1 MKDEKTGIFGKDIM
15 VSQKGKIAMKT
26 TDEQMNEIMRRSESL
41 KAKKSMNDYLIG
53 FSIAIAA
60 CLALIV
66 LVGASIANVN
76 PETTDNTVSQYGSL
90 VISAPYMGYVVIG
103 LLAFILGVLVTL
115 LCRRIREFKQKYKG
129 AE

>member
-1 MKDEKTGIFGKDIM
+1 MK
-15 VSQKGKIAMKT
+15 S

-41 KAKKSMNDYLIG
+41 KAKKSMNDYIIG

-66 LVGASIANVN
+66 LVGASIVN
-76 PETTDNTVSQYGSL
+76 ISPETADNSVSQYGSL

-115 LCRRIREFKQKYKG
+115 LCRRIREFKQK
-129 AE
+129 

>member
-1 MKDEKTGIFGKDIM
+1 
-15 VSQKGKIAMKT
+15 MKT

-41 KAKKSMNDYLIG
+41 KAKKSMNDYIIG

-66 LVGASIANVN
+66 LVGASIANIS
-76 PETTDNTVSQYGSL
+76 PETADNSVSQYGSL

-115 LCRRIREFKQKYKG
+115 LCRRIREFKQK
-129 AE
+129 

>member
-1 MKDEKTGIFGKDIM
+1 MKDEKTGIFGKDVM
-15 VSQKGKIAMKT
+15 VSQKGKRTMKT

-115 LCRRIREFKQKYKG
+115 LCRRIREFKQK
-129 AE
+129 

>member
-1 MKDEKTGIFGKDIM
+1 MKDEKPGIFGKDIM
-15 VSQKGKIAMKT
+15 VSQKGKRDMKT

-115 LCRRIREFKQKYKG
+115 LCRRIREFKQK
-129 AE
+129 

>member
-1 MKDEKTGIFGKDIM
+1 MKDEKTGIFGKDVM
-15 VSQKGKIAMKT
+15 VSQKGKKTMKS

-115 LCRRIREFKQKYKG
+115 LCRRIREFKQK
-129 AE
+129 

>member
-1 MKDEKTGIFGKDIM
+1 MKDENTGIFGKDVM
-15 VSQKGKIAMKT
+15 VSQKGKRTMKT

-115 LCRRIREFKQKYKG
+115 LCRRIREFKQK
-129 AE
+129 

>member
-1 MKDEKTGIFGKDIM
+1 
-15 VSQKGKIAMKT
+15 MKT

-41 KAKKSMNDYLIG
+41 KAKKAMNDYIIG

-66 LVGASIANVN
+66 LVGASIANIS
-76 PETTDNTVSQYGSL
+76 PETADNSLSQYGSL

-115 LCRRIREFKQKYKG
+115 LCRRIREFKQK
-129 AE
+129 

>member
-1 MKDEKTGIFGKDIM
+1 MKDENTDIFGKDVM
-15 VSQKGKIAMKT
+15 VSQKGKRTMKT
-26 TDEQMNEIMRRSESL
+26 TDEQMNEIMRRSKSL

-115 LCRRIREFKQKYKG
+115 LCRHIREFKQK
-129 AE
+129 

>member
-1 MKDEKTGIFGKDIM
+1 
-15 VSQKGKIAMKT
+15 MKT

-41 KAKKSMNDYLIG
+41 KAKKSMNDYIIG

-115 LCRRIREFKQKYKG
+115 LCRRIREFKQK
-129 AE
+129 

>member
-1 MKDEKTGIFGKDIM
+1 MKDENTGIFGKDVM
-15 VSQKGKIAMKT
+15 VSQKGKKTMKT

-115 LCRRIREFKQKYKG
+115 LCRRIREFKQK
-129 AE
+129 

>member
-1 MKDEKTGIFGKDIM
+1 
-15 VSQKGKIAMKT
+15 MKT

-41 KAKKSMNDYLIG
+41 KAKKSMNDYIIG

-66 LVGASIANVN
+66 LVGASIAIIS
-76 PETTDNTVSQYGSL
+76 PETADNSVSQYGSL

-115 LCRRIREFKQKYKG
+115 LCRRIREFKQK
-129 AE
+129 

>member
-1 MKDEKTGIFGKDIM
+1 
-15 VSQKGKIAMKT
+15 MKT

-41 KAKKSMNDYLIG
+41 KAKKSMNDYIIG

-66 LVGASIANVN
+66 LVGASIANIS
-76 PETTDNTVSQYGSL
+76 PETADNSLSQYGSL

-115 LCRRIREFKQKYKG
+115 LCRRIREFKQK
-129 AE
+129 

>member
-1 MKDEKTGIFGKDIM
+1 
-15 VSQKGKIAMKT
+15 MKT

-41 KAKKSMNDYLIG
+41 KAKKSMNDYIIG

-66 LVGASIANVN
+66 LVGASIANIS
-76 PETTDNTVSQYGSL
+76 PETADNSVSQYGSL

-103 LLAFILGVLVTL
+103 VLAFILGVLVTL
-115 LCRRIREFKQKYKG
+115 LCRRIREFKQK
-129 AE
+129 

>member
-1 MKDEKTGIFGKDIM
+1 MKDEKTGIFGKDVM
-15 VSQKGKIAMKT
+15 VSQKGKRTMKT

-115 LCRRIREFKQKYKG
+115 LCRRIREFKHQ
-129 AE
+129 

>member
-1 MKDEKTGIFGKDIM
+1 MKDEKTGIFGKDVM
-15 VSQKGKIAMKT
+15 VSQKGKRTMKT

-90 VISAPYMGYVVIG
+90 VISAPYMGYVVIV

-115 LCRRIREFKQKYKG
+115 LCRRIREFKHQ
-129 AE
+129 

>member
-1 MKDEKTGIFGKDIM
+1 MKDEKTGIFGKDVM
-15 VSQKGKIAMKT
+15 VSQKGKKTLKT

-115 LCRRIREFKQKYKG
+115 LCRRIREFKQK
-129 AE
+129 

>member
-1 MKDEKTGIFGKDIM
+1 MKDEKTGIFGKDVM
-15 VSQKGKIAMKT
+15 VSQKGKKTMKT

-115 LCRRIREFKQKYKG
+115 LCRRIREFKQK
-129 AE
+129 

>member
-1 MKDEKTGIFGKDIM
+1 MKDEKTGIFGKDVM
-15 VSQKGKIAMKT
+15 VSQKGKRTMKT

-115 LCRRIREFKQKYKG
+115 LSRRIREFKQK
-129 AE
+129 

>member
-1 MKDEKTGIFGKDIM
+1 MKDEKPGVAEKGVM

-115 LCRRIREFKQKYKG
+115 LCRRIREFKQK
-129 AE
+129 

>member
-1 MKDEKTGIFGKDIM
+1 MK
-15 VSQKGKIAMKT
+15 S

-41 KAKKSMNDYLIG
+41 KAKKSMNDYIIG

-66 LVGASIANVN
+66 LVGASIANIS
-76 PETTDNTVSQYGSL
+76 PETADNSVSQYGSL

-115 LCRRIREFKQKYKG
+115 LCRRIREFKQK
-129 AE
+129 

>member
-1 MKDEKTGIFGKDIM
+1 MKDENTGIFGKDIM

-41 KAKKSMNDYLIG
+41 KAKKSMNDYIIG

-66 LVGASIANVN
+66 LVGASIANIS
-76 PETTDNTVSQYGSL
+76 PETADNSVSQYGSL

-115 LCRRIREFKQKYKG
+115 LCRRIREFKQK
-129 AE
+129 